1 MQKSEQAFLNYIHN
15 STLDALNSKIAP
27 TQSNDTLNNLNGL
40 QIYFCHIGKAIF
52 IAMRGTLT
60 STMTYMEAYN
70 IPLNG
75 KIASNSGL
83 TLITLGSDCV
93 GQIMLSNDEFRFIPY
108 RTMQSGEWFG
118 GAAVL
123 VDY

>member
-1 MQKSEQAFLNYIHN
+1 
-15 STLDALNSKIAP
+15 
-27 TQSNDTLNNLNGL
+27 
-40 QIYFCHIGKAIF
+40 
-52 IAMRGTLT
+52 
-60 STMTYMEAYN
+60 MEAYN

-108 RTMQSGEWFG
+108 RAMQSGEWFG